1 MHVHVQHIACKTV
14 KTENRNAPSI
24 SSVAMDEVR
33 ALVVEEGA
41 MSSEGAACGTA
52 VLLAAAWAAAELVAL
67 AAALTL
73 AVVAGVVAGDV
84 GKKRMLGI
92 PACSTP
98 SIVSPSCVP
107 SVSDVTSLPSL
118 ALAPVLL
125 FVTIGF
131 DIAE

>member
-1 MHVHVQHIACKTV
+1 MHVHVQYISCKTV

-33 ALVVEEGA
+33 ALVVG
-41 MSSEGAACGTA
+41 EGAACGTA
-52 VLLAAAWAAAELVAL
+52 ALLAAAWAAAELVAL

-73 AVVAGVVAGDV
+73 AVVAGVVAGGV
-84 GKKRMLGI
+84 GEKRMFGI
-92 PACSTP
+92 PACRAP
-98 SIVSPSCVP
+98 SIASPSLVP
-107 SVSDVTSLPSL
+107 SMSDVTSLPSL

-131 DIAE
+131 DVAE